1 MTKKILWAAL
11 ALVVSFASCK
21 KDDPTE
27 VANSISRE
35 FAPSYSDEATTI
47 RLGKSITIT
56 VTGTQATTDPSG
68 ITWALNG
75 KEVARGISYTF
86 QPSEIGHY
94 TLVISSADR
103 SISIT
108 REYTVEPR
116 GLSLSYSNE
125 ATTIQQIEPITS
137 TATGDLVTADPTGIV
152 WTLNGKEVSRGETYF
167 FRPSLPGRYT
177 LTVSSSKY
185 KDISV
190 TREYTV
196 EPRFTKGAFLLN
208 EGNMTDETGTITY
221 VDVDKKVILD
231 SAYIHVNG
239 TKLGNVS
246 QDLTFAN
253 DKVYIIS
260 QNGPE
265 NGGEGLLT
273 IAKAG
278 TLEKIKVFNDAALAK
293 LWPTHIAVI
302 DDRIYLRTDKNG
314 GGIYLGTEN
323 GGFKLIEG
331 TTGAK
336 KLRMAVIGQRV
347 FAITSNKKLLMIQG
361 DKVVKELPL
370 AGSPSGLALADDGN
384 LWVSYVA
391 PNTIAKVN
399 PDPADF
405 KIIASN
411 ALTESTSVGWG
422 ATSAIFAT
430 GNTIYFTGATT
441 TIRKHDFAKKTTAVF
456 ANILDAKYAPELKIH
471 YNSLGVDPK
480 TGYVYYSGIKG
491 FGMDYKIN
499 STFVLD
505 PQGNVL
511 IKKDKTNSFPA
522 GWYFIPKK

>member
-125 ATTIQQIEPITS
+125 ATTIQQIEPITI

-208 EGNMTDETGTITY
+208 EGNMTNETGTITY
-221 VDVDKKVILD
+221 VDIDKKVILD

-260 QNGPE
+260 QNGPQ

-347 FAITSNKKLLMIQG
+347 FAITSSKKLLMIQG

-511 IKKDKTNSFPA
+511 VKKDKTNSFPA
-522 GWYFIPKK
+522 GWYFIPQK

>member
-125 ATTIQQIEPITS
+125 ATTIQQIEPITI

-208 EGNMTDETGTITY
+208 EGNLTDETGTITY

-273 IAKAG
+273 IAKTG

-370 AGSPSGLALADDGN
+370 AGNPSGLALADDGN

-456 ANILDAKYAPELKIH
+456 ANILDAKYAPELKVH

-480 TGYVYYSGIKG
+480 AGYVYYSGIKG

-511 IKKDKTNSFPA
+511 VKKDKTNSFPA
-522 GWYFIPKK
+522 GWYFIPQK

>member
-125 ATTIQQIEPITS
+125 ATTIQQIEPITI

-152 WTLNGKEVSRGETYF
+152 WTLNGKEVSRGEAYF

-208 EGNMTDETGTITY
+208 EGNMTNETGTITY
-221 VDVDKKVILD
+221 VDIDKKAILD

-239 TKLGNVS
+239 TKLGNVC
-246 QDLTFAN
+246 QDLAFAN

-260 QNGPE
+260 QNGPQ

-347 FAITSNKKLLMIQG
+347 FAITSSKKLLMIQG

-430 GNTIYFTGATT
+430 GNTIYFSGATT

-499 STFVLD
+499 STLVLD

>member
-125 ATTIQQIEPITS
+125 ATTIQQIEPITI

-221 VDVDKKVILD
+221 VDIDKKVILD

-260 QNGPE
+260 QNGPQ

-314 GGIYLGTEN
+314 GGIYLSHRT
-323 GGFKLIEG
+323 
-331 TTGAK
+331 AC
-336 KLRMAVIGQRV
+336 LRHH
-347 FAITSNKKLLMIQG
+347 F
-361 DKVVKELPL
+361 
-370 AGSPSGLALADDGN
+370 
-384 LWVSYVA
+384 
-391 PNTIAKVN
+391 
-399 PDPADF
+399 
-405 KIIASN
+405 
-411 ALTESTSVGWG
+411 
-422 ATSAIFAT
+422 
-430 GNTIYFTGATT
+430 
-441 TIRKHDFAKKTTAVF
+441 
-456 ANILDAKYAPELKIH
+456 
-471 YNSLGVDPK
+471 
-480 TGYVYYSGIKG
+480 
-491 FGMDYKIN
+491 
-499 STFVLD
+499 
-505 PQGNVL
+505 
-511 IKKDKTNSFPA
+511 
-522 GWYFIPKK
+522 

>member
-116 GLSLSYSNE
+116 GLSLSYTNE
-125 ATTIQQIEPITS
+125 ATTIQQIEPITI

-208 EGNMTDETGTITY
+208 EGNMSDETGTITY
-221 VDVDKKVILD
+221 VDIDKKVILD
-231 SAYIHVNG
+231 SVYIHVNG

-347 FAITSNKKLLMIQG
+347 FAITSSKKLLMIQG

-370 AGSPSGLALADDGN
+370 AGNPSGLALADDGN

-511 IKKDKTNSFPA
+511 VKKDNTNSFPA

>member
-125 ATTIQQIEPITS
+125 ATTIQQIEPITI

-208 EGNMTDETGTITY
+208 EGNMTNETGTITY

-260 QNGPE
+260 QNGPQ

-347 FAITSNKKLLMIQG
+347 FAITSSKKLLMIQG

-370 AGSPSGLALADDGN
+370 AGNPSGLALADDGN

-399 PDPADF
+399 PDPVDF

-430 GNTIYFTGATT
+430 GNTIYFSGATT

-511 IKKDKTNSFPA
+511 VKKDNTNSFPA
-522 GWYFIPKK
+522 GWYFIPQK

>member
-125 ATTIQQIEPITS
+125 ATTIQQIEPITI

-273 IAKAG
+273 IAKTG

-347 FAITSNKKLLMIQG
+347 FAITSSKKLLMIQG

-456 ANILDAKYAPELKIH
+456 ANILDAKYAPELKMH

-511 IKKDKTNSFPA
+511 VKKDKTNSFPA
-522 GWYFIPKK
+522 GWYFIPQK

>member
-56 VTGTQATTDPSG
+56 VTGTQATTDPTG

-125 ATTIQQIEPITS
+125 ATTIQQIEPITI

-185 KDISV
+185 KDIFV

-347 FAITSNKKLLMIQG
+347 FAITSSKKLLMIQG

-370 AGSPSGLALADDGN
+370 AGNPSGLALADDGN

-499 STFVLD
+499 STLVLD

>member
-125 ATTIQQIEPITS
+125 ATTIQQIEPITI

-185 KDISV
+185 KDIFV

-208 EGNMTDETGTITY
+208 EGNMSDETGTITY
-221 VDVDKKVILD
+221 VDIDKKVILD

-278 TLEKIKVFNDAALAK
+278 TLEKIKVFNDAALAQ

-347 FAITSNKKLLMIQG
+347 FAITSSKKLLMIQG

-370 AGSPSGLALADDGN
+370 AGNPSGLALADDGN

-441 TIRKHDFAKKTTAVF
+441 TIRKHDFARKTTAVF

-499 STFVLD
+499 STLVLD

>member
-125 ATTIQQIEPITS
+125 ATTIQQIEPITI

-185 KDISV
+185 KDVSV
-190 TREYTV
+190 TRDYTV

-260 QNGPE
+260 QNGPQ

-323 GGFKLIEG
+323 VGFKLIEG

-370 AGSPSGLALADDGN
+370 AGNPSGLALADDGN
-384 LWVSYVA
+384 LWVYYVA

-411 ALTESTSVGWG
+411 ALSESTSVGWG

-456 ANILDAKYAPELKIH
+456 ANILDAKYAPELKVH

-511 IKKDKTNSFPA
+511 VKKDKTNSFPA
-522 GWYFIPKK
+522 GWYFIPQK

>member
-56 VTGTQATTDPSG
+56 VTGTQATTDPTG

-116 GLSLSYSNE
+116 GLSLSYTNE
-125 ATTIQQIEPITS
+125 ATTIQQIEPITI

-208 EGNMTDETGTITY
+208 EGNMSDETGTITY
-221 VDVDKKVILD
+221 VDIDKKVILD
-231 SAYIHVNG
+231 SVYIHVNG

-347 FAITSNKKLLMIQG
+347 FAITSSKKLLMIQG

-370 AGSPSGLALADDGN
+370 AGNPSGLALADDGN

-499 STFVLD
+499 STLVLD